1 MDALLGFLAF
11 LVPFVVVLISIGSSA
26 VKVVQEYERGV
37 IFRLGRLVGAR
48 GPGLFLIIPFIDRM
62 VKVDLRVVTLDVPA
76 QEVIT
81 RDNVTV
87 RVNAVLYFRVFDPE
101 KAVVAVTDFVRA
113 THQIAQTTLRSVLG
127 QSDLD
132 ELLSQRE
139 AINLRLQQIIDEQ
152 TEPWG
157 IKVGIVEVKDAELP
171 QSMQRAMARQAEAE
185 REKRA
190 KIIHAAGEF
199 EASKMLSAAAR
210 VVGKERAT
218 IQLRYL
224 QTLTEI
230 ASERNSTIIFPVP
243 IELLSMI
250 PNMVK
255 GMGGNDSGSG
265 TEEDDYAAPDLDTML
280 ASDSEPQSIAGSE
293 GEQEIVK
300 PQASGLHA
308 LNTAELE
315 EAHRERDRFMSGNI
329 DSAPPSSP
337 SPASAPG
344 TAPIPPP
351 PNRP

>member
-11 LVPFVVVLISIGSSA
+11 LVPFVVVLLSLASSA

-48 GPGLFLIIPFIDRM
+48 GPGLFLIIPFVDRM

-210 VVGKERAT
+210 VIGKERAT

-243 IELLSMI
+243 VELLSMI
-250 PNMVK
+250 PNM
-255 GMGGNDSGSG
+255 MGGNNGDSGG
-265 TEEDDYAAPDLDTML
+265 DDGSDDELPPDLDALL
-280 ASDSEPQSIAGSE
+280 ASAQTPSSLPQPIAGSE
-293 GEQEIVK
+293 GESEIAK
-300 PQASGLHA
+300 PQASGLHKM
-308 LNTAELE
+308 NTAELE
-315 EAHRERDRFMSGNI
+315 EAHEERDRFMAGDI
-329 DSAPPSSP
+329 ASS
-337 SPASAPG
+337 
-344 TAPIPPP
+344 PPP
-351 PNRP
+351 PTPKS

>member
-11 LVPFVVVLISIGSSA
+11 LVPFAVVLISIASSA
-26 VKVVQEYERGV
+26 VKIVQEYERGV

-48 GPGLFLIIPFIDRM
+48 GPGLFLIIPFVDRM
-62 VKVDLRVVTLDVPA
+62 VKVDLRVVTMDVPA

-101 KAVVAVTDFVRA
+101 KAVVAVTDYVRA

-132 ELLSQRE
+132 ALLSQRE

-210 VVGKERAT
+210 VIGKERAT

-230 ASERNSTIIFPVP
+230 ASERNSTIIFHVP

-250 PNMVK
+250 PNM
-255 GMGGNDSGSG
+255 MGGARDNS
-265 TEEDDYAAPDLDTML
+265 DDDDDDDTPPPDLDTLL
-280 ASDSEPQSIAGSE
+280 AAQTPDSMQEAIAGSE
-293 GEQEIVK
+293 GETEVVK
-300 PQASGLHA
+300 PAATSLTQ
-308 LNTAELE
+308 LNAEGII
-315 EAHRERDRFMSGNI
+315 AANKARARFMEGNAG
-329 DSAPPSSP
+329 DTPP
-337 SPASAPG
+337 AVDKG
-344 TAPIPPP
+344 
-351 PNRP
+351 